1 MSDLPVA
8 VVAVGAAAAAAAAH
22 VDAVDDGAACGI
34 RAEAVGAG
42 AAGVGSEA
50 WLCLACGVPGA
61 GIVVVVVGGGGVD
74 VVVGGGGEVARMYRR
89 TAFCLSCLSTLW
101 RGRERE
107 REKGGGVCV

>member
-8 VVAVGAAAAAAAAH
+8 VVAVGAAAAAAAH

>member
-107 REKGGGVCV
+107 RRGGGVCV